1 MCFAADQGKPLAHK
15 AILQM
20 QSLSA
25 LARKETTRTP
35 AWRYVSPM
43 AGGGS
48 DSRSL
53 AGILVVSLEH
63 AVAAPLASCRLADA
77 GARVIK
83 LERPGGDFARH
94 YDHAAN
100 GISTHFAWLNRGKE
114 SIVVDLTKP
123 EDRALI
129 LRMIARADVF
139 IQNLAVGAARRAGLG
154 SEALRRIH
162 PRLVTCDISGYGDS
176 GPYSD
181 MKAYDLLVQG
191 ESGLLS
197 VSGPPGPIGR
207 VGVSVCDIGAGLN
220 AVIAIQQALLRRAK
234 TGTGDSIRISL
245 FDSIADW
252 MAVPYMLERYT
263 GRAPERLGVA
273 HPSIAPYGEFCTQEG
288 ASVLISIQNER
299 EWSRFAGDVLE
310 KPEWGTDERYA
321 TNVARVRNR
330 KLVDSSIQEIVGNLP
345 RDELIRRLRRTR
357 IAFGMVNDVAG
368 LREHPQLNTIVVQT
382 ELGPVSYPASPVHS
396 SEPPLPTA
404 VPKLDEHGGALRKEF
419 A

>member
-1 MCFAADQGKPLAHK
+1 
-15 AILQM
+15 
-20 QSLSA
+20 
-25 LARKETTRTP
+25 
-35 AWRYVSPM
+35 M
-43 AGGGS
+43 AGAGS

-53 AGILVVSLEH
+53 AGVLIVSLEH
-63 AVAAPLASCRLADA
+63 AVAAPLATCRLADA

-94 YDHAAN
+94 YDHSAN

-162 PRLVTCDISGYGDS
+162 PTLITCDISGYGES

-220 AVIAIQQALLRRAK
+220 AVIAIQQALLRRAR
-234 TGTGDSIRISL
+234 TGTGESIHVSL

-263 GRAPERLGVA
+263 GQAPERVGVA
-273 HPSIAPYGEFCTQEG
+273 HPSIAPYGEFRTREG

-310 KPEWGTDERYA
+310 RPEWRTDERYA
-321 TNVARVRNR
+321 TNVARVHDR
-330 KLVDSSIQEIVGNLP
+330 KLVDSSIQEIVGKLP
-345 RDELIRRLRRTR
+345 REELIARLRRAKL
-357 IAFGMVNDVAG
+357 AFGSVNDVAT
-368 LREHPQLNTIVVQT
+368 LRLHPQLRTITVST
-382 ELGPVSYPASPVHS
+382 ECGPVSFPAPAVRPAETPALPV
-396 SEPPLPTA
+396 
-404 VPKLDEHGGALRKEF
+404 VPALDAHGEALRKEF